1 MLAFFAVLMFGPEK
15 LPGIARKAA
24 RVVRYLNTIANDAKG
39 QLRAELGPEWD
50 DVRLSDL
57 NPKTFV
63 QRHLLDSN
71 EIAEVRSVIEESRT
85 ALSSSTAEMTGAVA
99 GMHDAVADSSMP
111 EPELATVGSPY
122 DSEAT

>member
-1 MLAFFAVLMFGPEK
+1 MLVFLAVLMFGPEK
-15 LPGIARKAA
+15 LPGFARKAG

-71 EIAEVRSVIEESRT
+71 EVAEVRSALQESRA
-85 ALSSSTAEMTGAVA
+85 ALESSTQEASTAVA
-99 GMHDAVADSSMP
+99 EAVA
-111 EPELATVGSPY
+111 EPAPVGVGSPY